1 MAQKKPENDAGLL
14 KQYDDLKKKHPDAM
28 LLFREGDF
36 YRMYKEDAVK
46 AAVILGIKAADK
58 MLLGEKTDMKIAEF
72 AHYSLD
78 IYLPKL
84 IRAGARVA
92 ICDRLEDPKQK
103 KSEKESTTLSNNK
116 DMTKKSKKQ
125 AKQEEPAPAVKNTVK
140 EKPAKEQKTKAK
152 AETKAETKAGAKA
165 EAKETAKQERKLR
178 EPQMTTA
185 NGEKVTHGHAY
196 QSKSNPEEW
205 YFTAKMDGK
214 QLKPQRMD
222 AADLAAYQKKE
233 MTVPQLME
241 CYYPT
246 KLMPKVPEESFKLP
260 KAIAGPEGN
269 ITVDKFNVYK
279 EKDEQRPDYGKYKFY
294 AQIGDT
300 KMSAVATRQDLNAYF
315 DRVATPSQLV
325 EKNFGE
331 RLHLKT
337 AYEKYQLPEGVES
350 KDVRVAKDRT
360 DNKWKV
366 SVNLGDK
373 GQTSKHEISFDD
385 GYSLFKAKTATREQI
400 AAKYLTPEITSMLA
414 APVAKVEQAASL
426 KR

>member
-1 MAQKKPENDAGLL
+1 
-14 KQYDDLKKKHPDAM
+14 M
-28 LLFREGDF
+28 LP
-36 YRMYKEDAVK
+36 
-46 AAVILGIKAADK
+46 
-58 MLLGEKTDMKIAEF
+58 GEKTDMKIAEF

-205 YFTAKMDGK
+205 YLPPKWTASSLNHSGWM
-214 QLKPQRMD
+214 QQTLPPTR
-222 AADLAAYQKKE
+222 KK
-233 MTVPQLME
+233 
-241 CYYPT
+241 
-246 KLMPKVPEESFKLP
+246 K
-260 KAIAGPEGN
+260 
-269 ITVDKFNVYK
+269 
-279 EKDEQRPDYGKYKFY
+279 
-294 AQIGDT
+294 
-300 KMSAVATRQDLNAYF
+300 
-315 DRVATPSQLV
+315 
-325 EKNFGE
+325 
-331 RLHLKT
+331 
-337 AYEKYQLPEGVES
+337 
-350 KDVRVAKDRT
+350 
-360 DNKWKV
+360 
-366 SVNLGDK
+366 
-373 GQTSKHEISFDD
+373 
-385 GYSLFKAKTATREQI
+385 
-400 AAKYLTPEITSMLA
+400 
-414 APVAKVEQAASL
+414 
-426 KR
+426 